1 MSRRAD
7 PDRDTGLDMN
17 RCSLGAV
24 VLASILLALSPA
36 EARADRPTSGD
47 MSLLSGRTL
56 GVDNT
61 VIAAGLGWPG
71 FWAQVELAPSS
82 TFNLGIRGEV
92 DYGSPIMGV
101 GTAIGGGVSVPMRI
115 HFYGEGSLDLAV
127 GIRPLGVVGEG
138 STVGARDVFSDD
150 LGWGVGSEARLLL
163 GYQASDDVTIG
174 AGAGGGLY
182 YVNVPDDDT
191 HSDLVGSMLVSAVI
205 EALMRR
211 DTMLFAEIV
220 AGYGFAPGPLFDGN
234 GVVRVSLGV
243 AYLL

>member
-1 MSRRAD
+1 
-7 PDRDTGLDMN
+7 MN
-17 RCSLGAV
+17 RCSLG
-24 VLASILLALSPA
+24 VLALACALLAWLPA
-36 EARADRPTSGD
+36 EARASRPTSGD

-56 GVDNT
+56 GVDHT
-61 VIAAGLGWPG
+61 VMAAGLGWPG

-92 DYGSPIMGV
+92 DYGSPIIGL
-101 GTAIGGGVSVPMRI
+101 GTAIGGGASVPMRI
-115 HFYGEGSLDLAV
+115 HFYGEGHLDLAL

-138 STVGARDVFSDD
+138 STVGAEGVFSDD

-163 GYQASDDVTIG
+163 GYQASEDVTLG

-182 YVNVPDDDT
+182 YVDVPDADDGN
-191 HSDLVGSMLVSAVI
+191 DIVGSLLASVVI

-220 AGYGFAPGPLFDGN
+220 TGYGFAPGPRFDGN
-234 GVVRVSLGV
+234 AVLRVSLGV